1 MKKLEGG
8 PEFLSLILTEMD
20 IPKVLLPGKD
30 LILGRLSEKIE
41 AAGKIRIFA
50 IVDIITQSIMKPLSD
65 GIFKILK
72 TIPMD
77 GTFNQGKPLERL
89 LARVKSGELISP
101 IFYSYDLS
109 SATDRLP
116 ILFQQQV
123 LSCFMGED
131 FASEWSSILT
141 KRP

>member
-1 MKKLEGG
+1 
-8 PEFLSLILTEMD
+8 MD
-20 IPKVLLPGKD
+20 LPKVLLPGKD
-30 LILGRLSEKIE
+30 LILGRLSEKVE

-65 GIFKILK
+65 GIFEILK
-72 TIPMD
+72 TLPTD

-89 LARVKSGELISP
+89 LARVKSGELVSP

-116 ILFQQQV
+116 IAFQEQV
-123 LSCFMGED
+123 LSCYTGEE

-141 KRP
+141 QRP